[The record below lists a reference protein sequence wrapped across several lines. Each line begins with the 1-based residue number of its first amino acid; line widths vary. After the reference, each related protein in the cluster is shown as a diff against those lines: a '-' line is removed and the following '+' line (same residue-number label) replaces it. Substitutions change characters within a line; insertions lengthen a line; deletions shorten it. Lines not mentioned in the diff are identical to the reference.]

1 MLMTA
6 AMSKSLL
13 NESRRNL
20 FAALAGTIGSLL
32 SELRIRGQELQAAGL
47 TAVYGSGT
55 VRAMFLRSRLA
66 GLLALFLLGWYL
78 TGIRVH
84 AQTNPARL
92 RSFGFPS
99 ASVSQPEGRLLSST
113 NGFLYGTSPFGGSN
127 GLGCVFK
134 VARDGTG
141 LTIVRHFSGP
151 ADGRAPYGGVLE
163 GKDGLIYGTTYSG
176 GGFGFGTLYRMANDG
191 SGFTVMRH
199 FGQSFA
205 DGKYPLGRLFEGV
218 DGFLY
223 GTASEGGTNDFGM
236 VFRIL
241 RTGGGY
247 HHMYS
252 FTATGEAGQSPNAGV
267 VQHAAEP
274 GAVYGTTPYGGTN
287 GFGGVVF
294 RLATNGAY
302 SALKHFD
309 IVAPG
314 PTAPFGGVTAAS
326 DGVLYGL
333 SQLGGTNDTGSI
345 FKLNRDGSGFS
356 VLRSFDAFN
365 DGAKPLGALLDGSDG
380 LLYGSTTEGGANQG
394 GILFRINRNGSGYQ
408 ILRNGGLQPMDARAP
423 YAGFTEVTGA
433 LFTVSSSG
441 TEGASSGTLLKIN
454 RDGTGYQILGVFGV
468 NGGDGQSP
476 VQPLNPGPGGWL
488 YGVTPL
494 GGQFGGG
501 TVFRAD
507 TNGSNYSV
515 LRSFGPATNNGYVPA
530 GSPVDG
536 GDGFLYGTLG
546 EGGASGRGLVYKMQT
561 NGAGFSVIRAFTASA
576 SDGSKPAGP
585 LLLGS
590 DGALFGTTVG
600 GGQFQTGAVFRLT
613 RDGSEFSILHA
624 FESSGTDGVAPDTG
638 VVEGSDGLIY
648 GVTYGGGPSDAG
660 TIYRV
665 DKFGLPTSYQIL
677 RQFGTNSTGGTK
689 PRGRLMEA
697 SDGYLYG
704 TALAGGSTG
713 NGTVFRL
720 LKDGSGYS
728 VLKHFT
734 AEPTEGWQPNGRLAE
749 GPDGLLYGIVTSGG
763 ASNSGGIFRIGKD
776 GGSYALFAS
785 FGQQAGDGRVAAP
798 GLAWAAGKMFGVTSD
813 GGLSGIGTLFQ
824 VTVPPALPTFTSQ
837 PASLIVTNGGI
848 VTFAALASGP
858 GPLAYQWQFNGV
870 NLAGATNT
878 SFSVTNLSA
887 ASAGT
892 YRLVVTGPGGS
903 ITSSNAVAA
912 SFGITRSGNLP
923 QYVIAGPLGRNF
935 RLEARSSLATNV
947 SWTTLTNF
955 SLGTNPTQ
963 ISDPANGQESAR
975 FVRAVLLP

>member
-1 MLMTA
+1 
-6 AMSKSLL
+6 
-13 NESRRNL
+13 
-20 FAALAGTIGSLL
+20 
-32 SELRIRGQELQAAGL
+32 
-47 TAVYGSGT
+47 
-55 VRAMFLRSRLA
+55 MFLRSRLA
-66 GLLALFLLGWYL
+66 GLLALFVLGWSL
-78 TGIRVH
+78 TGVHVH

-99 ASVSQPEGRLLSST
+99 ASVSQPEGRLLAST

-163 GKDGLIYGTTYSG
+163 GKDGLIYGTTYG
-176 GGFGFGTLYRMANDG
+176 GGNYGFGTLFRMTNDG

-205 DGKYPLGRLFEGV
+205 DGKYPKGRLFDSS
-218 DGFLY
+218 DGFIY
-223 GTASEGGTNDFGM
+223 GTTTEGGTSESGNVTGSGM
-236 VFRIL
+236 VFRVL
-241 RTGGGY
+241 RNGSSY
-247 HHMYS
+247 QPLYN
-252 FTATGEAGQSPNAGV
+252 FTAVGNDGQSPEAGV
-267 VQHAAEP
+267 IQYGPEP

-287 GFGGVVF
+287 GNGVVF
-294 RLATNGAY
+294 RVATNGAF
-302 SALKHFD
+302 SVLKHFG
-309 IVAPG
+309 A
-314 PTAPFGGVTAAS
+314 TAEDPRETAGGVIAAT

-333 SQLGGTNDTGSI
+333 SRFGGTNDTGSI

-380 LLYGSTTEGGANQG
+380 LLYGSTTEGGTNQG
-394 GILFRINRNGSGYQ
+394 GVLFRINRNGSGYQ
-408 ILRNGGLQPMDARAP
+408 ILRHGGLQAMDAAAP
-423 YAGFTEVTGA
+423 YAGFTEVTGT

-468 NGGDGQSP
+468 NGGDGQAP
-476 VQPLNPGPGGWL
+476 VQPLNAGPGGWL
-488 YGVTPL
+488 YGVTPI

-501 TVFRAD
+501 SVFRFD
-507 TNGSNYSV
+507 TNGGNYSI
-515 LRSFGPATNNGYVPA
+515 LRSFGPATNNGYLPA
-530 GSPVDG
+530 SSPVDG

-561 NGAGFSVIRAFTASA
+561 NGAGFSVVRSFTTASA
-576 SDGSKPAGP
+576 DGSKPTGP
-585 LLLGS
+585 LFLGT
-590 DGALFGTTVG
+590 DGALFGTTVA
-600 GGQFQTGAVFRLT
+600 GGQFQTGTVYRLT

-648 GVTYGGGPSDAG
+648 GVTRGGGPSDGG

-665 DKFGLPTSYQIL
+665 DKLGLPTSYQIL
-677 RQFGTNSTGGTK
+677 RQFGTNSTGGTT

-697 SDGYLYG
+697 ADGYLYG
-704 TALAGGSTG
+704 TASAGGSTG
-713 NGTVFRL
+713 NGTIFRL

-728 VLKHFT
+728 ILKHFT
-734 AEPTEGWQPNGRLAE
+734 TEPSEGWQPNGRLSE
-749 GPDGLLYGIVTSGG
+749 GADGLLYGLVSSGG

-798 GLAWAAGKMFGVTSD
+798 GLAWTAGKMFGVTSD
-813 GGLSGIGTLFQ
+813 GGVSGIGTVFQ
-824 VTVPPALPTFTSQ
+824 ATAPPALPAFGSQ
-837 PASLIVTNGGI
+837 PVSLIVTNGGI

-870 NLAGATNT
+870 NVSGATNT
-878 SFSVTNLSA
+878 SLTVSNLSS

-892 YRLVVTGPGGS
+892 YRLVVTGPGGG

-963 ISDPANGQESAR
+963 ISDPANGQEAAR

>member
-1 MLMTA
+1 
-6 AMSKSLL
+6 
-13 NESRRNL
+13 
-20 FAALAGTIGSLL
+20 
-32 SELRIRGQELQAAGL
+32 
-47 TAVYGSGT
+47 
-55 VRAMFLRSRLA
+55 MFLRSRLA
-66 GLLALFLLGWYL
+66 GLLALFVLGWSL
-78 TGIRVH
+78 TGVRVH

-92 RSFGFPS
+92 RSFGVPS

-163 GKDGLIYGTTYSG
+163 GKDGLIYGTTYGG
-176 GGFGFGTLYRMANDG
+176 GGFGFGTIFRMTNDG

-199 FGQSFA
+199 FGQGFA
-205 DGKYPLGRLFEGV
+205 DGKYPLGRLFEGG

-223 GTASEGGTNDFGM
+223 GTASEGGTNNYGM
-236 VFRIL
+236 VFRIQ
-241 RTGGGY
+241 RGTSFY

-252 FTATGEAGQSPNAGV
+252 FSVAGDDGQSPNAGV
-267 VQHAAEP
+267 VQYSGEL
-274 GAVYGTTPYGGTN
+274 GAIYGTTPEGGTN

-294 RLATNGAY
+294 RVATNGAY
-302 SALKHFD
+302 SVLRHFD
-309 IVAPG
+309 TVPPG
-314 PTAPFGGVTAAS
+314 PTAPFGGVIAAT

-333 SQLGGTNDTGSI
+333 SRFGGTNDNGSI
-345 FKLNRDGSGFS
+345 FKINRDGSAFS
-356 VLRSFDAFN
+356 QLRSFDADASG
-365 DGAKPLGALLDGSDG
+365 DGEQPLGALLDGSDG
-380 LLYGSTTEGGANQG
+380 LLYGSTTEGGTNQAG
-394 GILFRINRNGSGYQ
+394 VLFRINRNGSGYQ
-408 ILRNGGLQPMDARAP
+408 ILRHGGLQAMDAAAP
-423 YAGFTEVTGA
+423 YAGFTEVTGT

-454 RDGTGYQILGVFGV
+454 RDGTGYQILGAFGV
-468 NGGDGQSP
+468 NGGDGQAP

-488 YGVTPL
+488 YGVTPI

-501 TVFRAD
+501 TVFRFD
-507 TNGSNYSV
+507 TNGGNYSL
-515 LRSFGPATNNGYVPA
+515 LRSFGPATNNGYLPA
-530 GSPVDG
+530 SSPVDG

-561 NGAGFSVIRAFTASA
+561 NGAGFSVVRAFSSA
-576 SDGSKPAGP
+576 PNDGIKPAGP
-585 LLLGS
+585 LTLGS

-648 GVTYGGGPSDAG
+648 GVTRGGGPSDGG

-665 DKFGLPTSYQIL
+665 DKLGLPTSYQIL
-677 RQFGTNSTGGTK
+677 RQFGTNSTGGTT
-689 PRGRLMEA
+689 PRGRLTEA
-697 SDGYLYG
+697 ADGYLYG
-704 TALAGGSTG
+704 TASAGGSTG
-713 NGTVFRL
+713 NGTIFRL

-728 VLKHFT
+728 ILKHFT
-734 AEPTEGWQPNGRLAE
+734 TEPSEGWQPNGRLSE
-749 GPDGLLYGIVTSGG
+749 GADGLLYGLVSSGG

-798 GLAWAAGKMFGVTSD
+798 GLAWTAGKMFGVTSD
-813 GGLSGIGTLFQ
+813 GGVSGIGTVFQ
-824 VTVPPALPTFTSQ
+824 ATAPPALPTFTGQ

-870 NLAGATNT
+870 NVSGATNT
-878 SFSVTNLSA
+878 SLTVSNLSS

-903 ITSSNAVAA
+903 ITSSNAAAA

-963 ISDPANGQESAR
+963 ISDPANGQEAAR